1 MPAAYFTFN
10 ISIEKYNVPEMSA
23 KRQFKIDLYDQLA
36 RLGNAMANGR
46 RLELIDL
53 LAQGER
59 SVESL
64 SSETEQPI
72 ANVSQHLQV
81 LRRSRLVDSRRVGT
95 YVYYRL
101 ANKEIAAFWASFRHT
116 GESQLGEVRELVR
129 AFFEHRDRFQAI
141 SQKELRKRL
150 GDPGLVVVDV
160 RPASEYESGHIA
172 GARSIPIS
180 ELRSRLSEIP
190 KTCEVVAY
198 CRGPYCVFA
207 DDAVRLLDSKGFKAT
222 RLDSGFPE
230 WSLSGYPVST
240 EESQDRAA
248 R

>member
-1 MPAAYFTFN
+1 MGIKFN
-10 ISIEKYNVPEMSA
+10 ISIEKYNVLEMSE

-59 SVESL
+59 TVESL

-81 LRRSRLVDSRRVGT
+81 LRRARFVDSRRVGT

-101 ANKEIAAFWASFRHT
+101 ANKEVAAFWASFCRA
-116 GESQLGEVRELVR
+116 GEGQLIEIREMVR

-141 SQKELRKRL
+141 SQRELRKKL
-150 GDPGLVVVDV
+150 GDPGLVVLDV
-160 RPASEYESGHIA
+160 RPASEYDSGHIA
-172 GARSIPIS
+172 GARSIPIG
-180 ELRSRLSEIP
+180 ELRSRLAEIP
-190 KTCEVVAY
+190 KSCEVVAY

-207 DDAVRLLDSKGFKAT
+207 DDAVRLLHSKGFNAS

-230 WSLSGYPVST
+230 WSSSGFPVSRGK
-240 EESQDRAA
+240 SQDQAVNPGR
-248 R
+248 

>member
-1 MPAAYFTFN
+1 M
-10 ISIEKYNVPEMSA
+10 KMSA

-64 SSETEQPI
+64 SSETEQAI

-81 LRRSRLVDSRRVGT
+81 LRRARLVDSRRVGT

-116 GESQLGEVRELVR
+116 GESQLSEVRELVR

-172 GARSIPIS
+172 GARSIPIG

-198 CRGPYCVFA
+198 CRGPHCVFA
-207 DDAVRLLDSKGFKAT
+207 DDAVRLLHSKGFEAS

-240 EESQDRAA
+240 GESQDRATSPA

>member
-1 MPAAYFTFN
+1 M
-10 ISIEKYNVPEMSA
+10 SIEKYNVPEMPA
-23 KRQFKIDLYDQLA
+23 KRRFKIDLYDQLA

-64 SSETEQPI
+64 ASETEQPI

-81 LRRSRLVDSRRVGT
+81 LRRARLVDSRRVGT

-116 GESQLGEVRELVR
+116 GENQLGEVRELVR

-240 EESQDRAA
+240 EESLDRAT